1 MSDEMT
7 YDKETQAVFDD
18 EDRIMQ
24 VAHRDIVKYPPVT
37 LFPAG
42 QAARMLRDYE
52 KFLENTAGLTR
63 AEVETMVFTDLRLT
77 VDILRST
84 LINLHFIGPVR
95 SAVLLHVALFLGVGP
110 LQRMTELF
118 DALRKKDYDAAYR
131 HLMLSAWPAL
141 VGINPSERMRVLN
154 LAEQLRTGRTAPE
167 NTPSEEKK

>member
-1 MSDEMT
+1 MPDKVT

-18 EDRIMQ
+18 EERIMQ

-63 AEVETMVFTDLRLT
+63 PEVETMIFNDLRST
-77 VDILRST
+77 VEDLRST
-84 LINLHFIGPVR
+84 LINLDHIGPVR
-95 SAVLLHVALFLGVGP
+95 SAVLLHVALFLGVKP
-110 LQRMTELF
+110 LRAMTDLF
-118 DALRKKDYDAAYR
+118 EALKNGDYDAAYR

-154 LAEQLRTGRTAPE
+154 LAEQLRTGRAAPE
-167 NTPSEEKK
+167 NTSS